1 MEIITFSVIN
11 EYQKQ
16 NINFANIFEWK
27 QITKLKAK
35 ILKFQIKKINFVLFI
50 KDKAIWTIKNN
61 ILL

>member
-16 NINFANIFEWK
+16 NKNFANIFEWK
-27 QITKLKAK
+27 PITKLKAK